1 MRIGI
6 IGAMPEEMEKILAA
20 IPQPVMEEYGKRK
33 YYCGKWGD
41 WDVVGVFSRWGKVA
55 SAATV
60 TELIVRYAV
69 DKIVFVGIAGAVSPD
84 LNVGDVVVA
93 SGFYQHDMDAR
104 PLMPRF
110 ELPLTGKAYL
120 PQAEAETKNGL
131 KAVCAF
137 LENAPSFR
145 AQLSA
150 QGMPSP
156 KVVAGDMASGDLFI
170 SSVAMRDTIR
180 RHFPSVA
187 CVDMESAAV
196 AQVCDDYDVPLLV
209 IRVMSDA
216 ADEHASVSASDFVL
230 QHGGDYLAGI
240 VKQYVEGC

>member
-1 MRIGI
+1 MGI
-6 IGAMPEEMEKILAA
+6 IGAMPEEMEKILSA
-20 IPQPVMEEYGKRK
+20 IPQPVIEEYGKRK
-33 YYCGKWGD
+33 YYSGKWGNL
-41 WDVVGVFSRWGKVA
+41 DVVGVFSRWGKVA

-60 TELIVRYAV
+60 TELIVRYKV

-110 ELPLTGKAYL
+110 ELPLTGKSYL
-120 PQAEAETKNGL
+120 PQGIYETQKGL
-131 KAVCAF
+131 QAVSAF
-137 LENAPSFR
+137 LENTPSFR
-145 AQLSA
+145 QQLEK
-150 QGMPSP
+150 QGMTCP
-156 KVVAGDMASGDLFI
+156 KVVPGDMASGDLFI
-170 SSVAMRDTIR
+170 SSASMRETIR

-209 IRVMSDA
+209 IRVISDT
-216 ADEHASVSASDFVL
+216 ADEHASVSASNFVL